1 MFSGIMSKVVLIQ
14 FAVIV
19 CMVGLGYMY
28 YTHSQDTIQ
37 KLNQNNAKLETA
49 IQMQEQTIAAQK
61 DAVQKQNA
69 AMFVLQQRLSDAEIK
84 RKDLEARLRRADL
97 QAMARNNAA
106 DLEARINRATVQAF
120 RDIETV
126 TAPKDRLAP
135 PAAPET
141 SVDVSSV
148 NKPALVANIVANS
161 NRIANPA
168 SKSTASATTN
178 PSNSPHPPPRPPQ
191 RAGAPQ

>member
-14 FAVIV
+14 FAVMA
-19 CMVGLGYMY
+19 CMVGLGYVY

-37 KLNQNNAKLETA
+37 KLNQDKAKLETA
-49 IQMQEQTIAAQK
+49 VQMQEQTIAAQK
-61 DAVQKQNA
+61 DAAQKQNA
-69 AMFVLQQRLSDAEIK
+69 AMFSLQQSLADAETT
-84 RKDLEARLRRADL
+84 RKTLEARLRRADL

-126 TAPKDRLAP
+126 TAPKDRPAP

-141 SVDVSSV
+141 RVDTGSV
-148 NKPALVANIVANS
+148 NKPT
-161 NRIANPA
+161 PA
-168 SKSTASATTN
+168 VSSSPARAPATKPTASMTTN
-178 PSNSPHPPPRPPQ
+178 SSSSPQPPPRPPQ